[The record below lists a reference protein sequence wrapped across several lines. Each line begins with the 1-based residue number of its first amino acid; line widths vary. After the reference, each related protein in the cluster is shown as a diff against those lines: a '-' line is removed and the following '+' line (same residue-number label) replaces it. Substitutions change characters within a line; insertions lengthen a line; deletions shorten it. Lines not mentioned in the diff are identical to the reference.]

1 MVLTSNGP
9 IKDVN
14 FPDKANS
21 PNPDAWLFSS
31 MDLVMKTLLADWIGP
46 IKKPFIAAK
55 NKKNNCDLTK
65 RIIVEENIKPN
76 REKIITD
83 LDVNLSFAYPP
94 TIAPIKAVIF
104 ISIDNTSKS
113 LISKLNTPTANIP
126 PITIMALKP
135 SA

>member
-1 MVLTSNGP
+1 
-9 IKDVN
+9 
-14 FPDKANS
+14 
-21 PNPDAWLFSS
+21 
-31 MDLVMKTLLADWIGP
+31 MKTLLADWIGP

-55 NKKNNCDLTK
+55 IKKNNCDLTK

-104 ISIDNTSKS
+104 ISTDNTSKS

-126 PITIMALKP
+126 PIIIMAFKP

>member
-14 FPDKANS
+14 FPDKANR
-21 PNPDAWLFSS
+21 PNPDAWFFSS
-31 MDLVMKTLLADWIGP
+31 MDLVIKTLLADCTGP
-46 IKKPFIAAK
+46 INKPFIAAK
-55 NKKNNCDLTK
+55 NKKNNLVSIK
-65 RIIVEENIKPN
+65 RIIVEEIIKPS

-94 TIAPIKAVIF
+94 TIAPIKAVMF

-113 LISKLNTPTANIP
+113 LISRLKTPTANIP
-126 PITIMALKP
+126 PITIIAFKP

>member
-1 MVLTSNGP
+1 MLTNNGP

-14 FPDKANS
+14 FPDNANR
-21 PNPDAWLFSS
+21 PKPDAWLFSS
-31 MDLVMKTLLADWIGP
+31 IDLVMKTLLADWIGP

-83 LDVNLSFAYPP
+83 LDDHMMDFNDELINEIDLFIENL
-94 TIAPIKAVIF
+94 
-104 ISIDNTSKS
+104 N
-113 LISKLNTPTANIP
+113 
-126 PITIMALKP
+126 
-135 SA
+135 